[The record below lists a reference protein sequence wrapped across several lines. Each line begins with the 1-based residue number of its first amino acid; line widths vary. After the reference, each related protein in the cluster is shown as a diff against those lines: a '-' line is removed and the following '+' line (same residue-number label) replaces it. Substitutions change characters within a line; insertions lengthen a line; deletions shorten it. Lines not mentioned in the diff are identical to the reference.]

1 MQVGEVLKPGLVV
14 SCQAEEHSPLYGPM
28 FMTAMAKAAEIGG
41 AAGVRV
47 NGPVDLAAV
56 RKAVQL
62 PIIGIYKRRDLD
74 PDVYITPSLA
84 EVEVLVRAGANIVA
98 VDATLRPRRYGS
110 QPAELIHQIKQRY
123 PAVLVMAD
131 VSTLN
136 EGLQAAEVNVDII
149 ATTLSGYT
157 PYSRQMEEPDLQLVE
172 ELVRDTK
179 CTVVAEGRYG
189 TPQKVAEAFARG
201 AYAVVVG
208 TAITNPLA
216 LVERFASAVPSRAEP

>member
-1 MQVGEVLKPGLVV
+1 MQVGEVLKPGLIV
-14 SCQAEEHSPLYGPM
+14 SCQAEEHSPFYGPM
-28 FMTAMAKAAEIGG
+28 FMTAMAKAAEIGR
-41 AAGVRV
+41 AVGVRV

-56 RKAVQL
+56 RKAIEL

-123 PAVLVMAD
+123 PTVLVMAD

-136 EGLQAAEVNVDII
+136 EGLQASEVNVDII

-172 ELVRDTK
+172 ELVRGTK
-179 CTVVAEGRYG
+179 CTVVAEGRYD
-189 TPQKVAEAFARG
+189 TPQKMAEAFARG

-216 LVERFASAVPSRAEP
+216 LVEKFASAVPSRAES